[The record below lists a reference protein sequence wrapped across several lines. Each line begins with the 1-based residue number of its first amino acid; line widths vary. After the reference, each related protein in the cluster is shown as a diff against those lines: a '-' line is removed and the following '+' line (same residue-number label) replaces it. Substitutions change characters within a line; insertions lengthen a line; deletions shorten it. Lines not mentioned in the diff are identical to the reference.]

1 MWCASS
7 LGGAQ
12 WSFVECLSVMAV
24 SGLQVF
30 FIKRMFN
37 KSGGPA
43 GVRRMV

>member
-12 WSFVECLSVMAV
+12 WSFVAV